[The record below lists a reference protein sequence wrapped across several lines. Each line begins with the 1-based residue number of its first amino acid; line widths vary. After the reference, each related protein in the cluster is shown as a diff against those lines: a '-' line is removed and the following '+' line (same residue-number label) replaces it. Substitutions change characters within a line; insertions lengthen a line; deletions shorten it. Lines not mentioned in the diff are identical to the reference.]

1 MRLPVVILLTVA
13 PASAHPGVG
22 IVLDSKGNDVDMDL
36 QQVWRLGPDGRARV
50 FP

>member
-22 IVLDSKGNDVDMDL
+22 IVRNSKRNVFATDL